1 MDQADLRTF
10 EGLEICRTKPTQKP
24 LYCHA
29 VFTIIFLAFYF
40 VSHFVF
46 KLNKMFRLASYKMLL
61 DLHFLLSDFYILI
74 FIF

>member
-29 VFTIIFLAFYF
+29 VFTIIFLSFFFVSYF
-40 VSHFVF
+40 VFE
-46 KLNKMFRLASYKMLL
+46 LNKMFRLASYKMLL